1 MRSGESRFRELIVR
15 YVSSLRFPYLLALTA
30 GLFLADLLFPDV
42 IPFVDEALL
51 GLLTLLLAR
60 MKRTAPAPGTDK

>member
-1 MRSGESRFRELIVR
+1 MRFGQDRFRALIVR

-30 GLFLADLLFPDV
+30 GLFLADLVFPDV

-60 MKRTAPAPGTDK
+60 LKRTESVAGVDQ